1 MRNKALWIEIQILP
15 NDIFRFKKDKKLN
28 YKETLFFIAKC
39 LTISL
44 EDKNR
49 DEIELILKTTD
60 VDWDAVVKVSTSHY
74 VFPALYCNFK
84 RADFLK
90 YLPADLVNYMK
101 HITDLNRDRNKQII
115 SQAQDLNT
123 LLLNNNITPIFL
135 KGTGNLLEGLY
146 DDIAERMVGDIDFLL
161 SKKDSSSTFKI
172 LKSNNYY
179 TAENLLN
186 NPPDHRHFPRLVK
199 QENIAAVEIHKEVTI
214 EKHRDEFNYKI
225 ISEDAQQINDFLV
238 LNFENQLSL
247 SIIASQIN
255 DSGFNLKKIS
265 LRSAYD
271 VFLLSKKVD
280 TKKAIS
286 KFTKLNNPLNC
297 FLANCNLV
305 FGDLES
311 LKYNKSEEAEN
322 YLKAFNKSLYR
333 SKSTINFKLIRV
345 NLYRKFSKF
354 CKSIFNSEYRKWLLN
369 RIKRKI

>member
-1 MRNKALWIEIQILP
+1 M
-15 NDIFRFKKDKKLN
+15 N
-28 YKETLFFIAKC
+28 YKETLYFIAKC

-44 EDKNR
+44 EVKNR
-49 DEIELILKTTD
+49 QAIEKQLKSTSI
-60 VDWDAVVKVSTSHY
+60 DWEAVVKVSTSHY
-74 VFPALYCNFK
+74 VFPAIYCNFK
-84 RADFLK
+84 RANFLK
-90 YLPADLVNYMK
+90 YLPADLVDYMK
-101 HITDLNRDRNKQII
+101 HITNLNRDRNKQII

-123 LLLNNNITPIFL
+123 LLLKNNIAPIFL

-146 DDIAERMVGDIDFLL
+146 DDIGERMIGDIDFLL
-161 SKKDSSSTFKI
+161 SKKDSSSAFKI

-199 QENIAAVEIHKEVTI
+199 QENIVAVEIHKEVTI

-265 LRSAYD
+265 LRNAYD

-311 LKYNKSEEAEN
+311 LEYHKTKEAEN

-333 SKSTINFKLIRV
+333 SKSSINFKLITI
-345 NLYRKFSKF
+345 NLYRKFGKI
-354 CKSIFNSEYRKWLLN
+354 CKSIFNNKYRKWLLN
-369 RIKRKI
+369 RIKSKL

>member
-1 MRNKALWIEIQILP
+1 
-15 NDIFRFKKDKKLN
+15 LN

-39 LTISL
+39 LTIAL
-44 EDKNR
+44 EGKNR
-49 DEIELILKTTD
+49 DKIELILKTTD
-60 VDWDAVVKVSTSHY
+60 VDWDAVVKVSTAHY

-161 SKKDSSSTFKI
+161 SKKDSSSAFKI

-265 LRSAYD
+265 LRNAYD

-286 KFTKLNNPLNC
+286 KFTKLNYPLNC
-297 FLANCNLV
+297 FLANCKLV

-311 LKYNKSEEAEN
+311 LKYNKTEEAEN

-333 SKSTINFKLIRV
+333 SKSTINFKLIRI
-345 NLYRKFSKF
+345 NLYRKFGKF

-369 RIKRKI
+369 RIKRKIQT